1 MFRDFFKRPAKKSK
15 GNSEVTVDKVSPT
28 PQWWSR
34 GCERRG
40 QPTWLHR
47 DGPRAWSESDLESIS
62 RVLPRKS
69 FGVPGSRSNSPRFRR
84 AARRGSGFRTYQ
96 RALQLCSSGGAT
108 ELHRDDPEV
117 SARVDAD
124 VLAQGG
130 TRLNFDAH
138 DLAEA
143 PGESRYSSQTRY
155 ASRPFLKNAG
165 ARLGL
170 MLTGAAL
177 ATAAHAVFALVG
189 DGTGFVVEQGSIP
202 ILGAWVRKFLS
213 LAFGAPADP
222 VRKFLARAD
231 VLGETSVSVETFKR
245 AGYERRE
252 DFWGITE
259 TELENALQVTSPV
272 HRRRVV
278 RLADRMKASS
288 ARNDRFT
295 ETGVSILLFLICSAA
310 FLVIIAACVNKT
322 FRNRLGVYLGITCAI
337 CWFHMKTYLERVRLN
352 KLKKNA
358 LRGLNKSGSHN
369 ARPTTTRSTTQ
380 SVSLVSKSS
389 LKSVVGGE
397 THHQHDV
404 FQDDDSAFEGSRQGS
419 PDRGIFVP
427 SVTKQTVTPA
437 GLTGSL
443 CDATT
448 REAVFLFREKW
459 RLASSFRKARAE
471 LHNWRKSREEYPE
484 YESELAKLKLLVPE
498 SEVTDATLR
507 LCGDLDDT
515 YRRFLSAQGG
525 KAVKAE
531 KVRP

>member
-1 MFRDFFKRPAKKSK
+1 VPCSSAA
-15 GNSEVTVDKVSPT
+15 
-28 PQWWSR
+28 
-34 GCERRG
+34 
-40 QPTWLHR
+40 
-47 DGPRAWSESDLESIS
+47 RA
-62 RVLPRKS
+62 VLP
-69 FGVPGSRSNSPRFRR
+69 
-84 AARRGSGFRTYQ
+84 
-96 RALQLCSSGGAT
+96 SSTAMT
-108 ELHRDDPEV
+108 PEV

-498 SEVTDATLR
+498 SEVTDVTLR